1 MESNHFAL
9 KDIATI
15 FPAAAQKKAEKF
27 PLRELE
33 ETEKG
38 HWVAFADD
46 GPESFDV
53 QVTLEKGAVIQ
64 HSCDCGKLDANGFC
78 IHQLALLMQ
87 LSTPK
92 NKVAKPV
99 TKRKVKEDPMTVLL
113 NQLDTEDLKGWLKEV
128 LYQQKDL
135 AIAFT
140 NRFGA
145 KPMDYSNED
154 IQKITDSAVRSI
166 VKNKRKIDQSE
177 LKKIVL
183 LWKEVHEPVL
193 AHYLSNIASVEKIDV
208 LSNLY
213 QSVHKWDLLFNIK
226 STKVDTYKK
235 ELFAKTIQPLYDIE
249 NDETWQLVIS
259 GYFIQG
265 FTIDNPVRTDWLI
278 FLSELIKLET
288 RGKRVDFILENF
300 KRKYT
305 DAGKKE
311 GGTASESL
319 TELVFKTFQHAD
331 RVKDCITWLKPIS
344 YNNTFNLGLI
354 DMLLQYELNA
364 HAESICRGI
373 IKSNSYGGYSIP
385 FLKRLAVI
393 YKKDPAYRQKLYPV
407 LLEMLPQAGD
417 LEDFLILK
425 EGYFK
430 NQEEEYKK
438 WRTRM
443 VNSLGHEM
451 RSGVH
456 AAHLYFDILYHEGK
470 VTKMLE
476 RLRDSYTI
484 EVALKYFDILFR
496 QSKLNFL
503 EEISK
508 VSSGFGHREEDAQ
521 FYPALAA
528 KVKEHYSDFEIR
540 NILLKQDGYWKG
552 AFARYY
558 EKNITEK

>member
-1 MESNHFAL
+1 M
-9 KDIATI
+9 
-15 FPAAAQKKAEKF
+15 
-27 PLRELE
+27 
-33 ETEKG
+33 
-38 HWVAFADD
+38 
-46 GPESFDV
+46 
-53 QVTLEKGAVIQ
+53 
-64 HSCDCGKLDANGFC
+64 
-78 IHQLALLMQ
+78 HQLALLMQ

-92 NKVAKPV
+92 SKVVKLV
-99 TKRKVKEDPMTVLL
+99 TKRKLKEDPMTVLL
-113 NQLDTEDLKGWLKEV
+113 NQLDTEELKAWLKEV
-128 LYQQKDL
+128 LNQQKDL

-145 KPMDYSNED
+145 KPLDYSNED
-154 IQKITDSAVRSI
+154 ILKITDSAVRSI

-183 LWKEVHEPVL
+183 LWKEVHEPVMQY
-193 AHYLSNIASVEKIDV
+193 YLSNIASVEKIEV
-208 LSNLY
+208 FSNLFL
-213 QSVHKWDLLFNIK
+213 SVHKWDLLFNIK
-226 STKVDTYKK
+226 STKVDTYKQ

-259 GYFIQG
+259 GYFMQG
-265 FTIDNPVRTDWLI
+265 FSHVNPARTDWLR
-278 FLSELIKLET
+278 FLSDLIKLET

-300 KRKYT
+300 KIKYT
-305 DAGKKE
+305 DSGKRD
-311 GGTASESL
+311 GSTVSESL
-319 TELVFKTFQHAD
+319 TELVFKTYQHAD
-331 RVKDCITWLKPIS
+331 RIKDCITWINPIS

-354 DMLLQYELNA
+354 DMLLQYEFNA
-364 HAESICRGI
+364 HAESICRTI

-385 FLKRLAVI
+385 YWKRLAVI
-393 YKKDPAYRQKLYPV
+393 YKKDPKYRQKLYPV

-417 LEDFLILK
+417 LQDFLIIK
-425 EGYFK
+425 EEYFK

-438 WRTRM
+438 WRTRI

-456 AAHLYFDILYHEGK
+456 AAHLYFDILQHEGK

-484 EVALKYFDILFR
+484 EVGLKYFDVLLR

-503 EEISK
+503 EELSR
-508 VSSGFGHREEDAQ
+508 VSSGFGHRGEDAQ